1 MVLRAGEVPQQPQQ
15 PVLMWRV
22 QVIGWL
28 IQRGESYVLG
38 QCPHNVRTLLLATG
52 KGGGQALGSRV
63 ISLGYPF
70 RVESQLVAYIDES
83 SAPRPPA
90 QQEYMVCA
98 ALIDSDDLERVRNE
112 LLPLRLP
119 GQIKLH
125 WTDERS
131 ARRRKIVETLSGI
144 DSMQAIITHRS
155 EASKKTER
163 YRRKCLEQLY
173 FELSE
178 MHVHYV
184 TLESRQGAQNRRDI
198 EHIVALQAQGQSAG
212 IRLRHVRGGDDP
224 LLWIP
229 DAVLGALNS
238 AHLGEK
244 QYWDKLYDK
253 VVLNRP
259 APNSL

>member
-1 MVLRAGEVPQQPQQ
+1 M
-15 PVLMWRV
+15 
-22 QVIGWL
+22 
-28 IQRGESYVLG
+28 
-38 QCPHNVRTLLLATG
+38 
-52 KGGGQALGSRV
+52 
-63 ISLGYPF
+63 
-70 RVESQLVAYIDES
+70 ESQLVAYIDES
-83 SAPRPPA
+83 SALRPPA

-98 ALIDSDDLERVRNE
+98 AIINADDVERMRAE

-131 ARRRKIVETLSGI
+131 SRRRKIVDTLSAI

-155 EASKKTER
+155 ELNKQTER
-163 YRRKCLEQLY
+163 YRRKCLEQMY

-178 MHVHYV
+178 LRVQNV
-184 TLESRQGAQNRRDI
+184 TLESRQAAQNRRDI
-198 EHIVALQAQGQSAG
+198 EHIVALQGQGQGAG
-212 IRLRHVRGGDDP
+212 LRLRHARGGDDP

-238 AHLGEK
+238 VHLGEE
-244 QYWDKLYDK
+244 QYWEKLQDK

-259 APNSL
+259 TPDSL